1 LPFGFAKTTEDCKLR
16 RRYFALQADDI
27 YMNKEK
33 ARAVLEDELRKYRAK
48 PYAALKDMIGQV
60 DAYQIT
66 TLDGLA
72 YQIEIQILW
81 DGKPDADIRVIGAID
96 DGGWAAFSPSCDDFI
111 MTPAET
117 FLDE

>member
-1 LPFGFAKTTEDCKLR
+1 
-16 RRYFALQADDI
+16 
-27 YMNKEK
+27 MNKENAK
-33 ARAVLEDELRKYRAK
+33 AILADELRKYRAK

-66 TLDGLA
+66 TPDGIT
-72 YQIEIQILW
+72 YQIEVQILW